1 METLEAIVLGIV
13 QGLTEFLPIS
23 SSGHLRIVPA
33 FAGWDDPGAAF
44 TAVVQLGTMAAVLL
58 YFRRDLWNM
67 ARALVAGARDPAA
80 RATTDFRLGVYIILG
95 TIPISVIGL
104 AFADTIEHEFRSLYL
119 VAVMLIVAGLVLA
132 WSERFRPARERRG
145 IEGINRTDAIVVGL
159 AQAAA
164 VAEVRMAF
172 ARHSADPGLTASFT
186 PEQLAAYNAGMASC
200 ETSVPDERDKQ
211 IAPPSQ
217 GELLRRYH
225 AMLDSVAKAGDKYG
239 DSYRACMTAAQVPAH
254 NPDDLMDTV
263 RSKFE
268 GTTAPY
274 AGHAAVGPWD
284 AAVAFETKAVAAD
297 SSCRDGI
304 YDEVI
309 AQALPAVAKFKRDN
323 ASALVTLAAAR

>member
-1 METLEAIVLGIV
+1 M
-13 QGLTEFLPIS
+13 GLLIL
-23 SSGHLRIVPA
+23 SGCGQQV
-33 FAGWDDPGAAF
+33 AAPES
-44 TAVVQLGTMAAVLL
+44 TSAS
-58 YFRRDLWNM
+58 
-67 ARALVAGARDPAA
+67 
-80 RATTDFRLGVYIILG
+80 RATTTAGVGQL
-95 TIPISVIGL
+95 
-104 AFADTIEHEFRSLYL
+104 RSLYL
-119 VAVMLIVAGLVLA
+119 QIMGTAAEREQAATRAHNIYQDAMAACMAARKLPYPKSPPFVAAYDPSDDFGGSSWLLSPSSLKY
-132 WSERFRPARERRG
+132 S
-145 IEGINRTDAIVVGL
+145 

-164 VAEVRMAF
+164 VAEVQMAF
-172 ARHSADPGLTASFT
+172 ARHSADPGPTASFT

-211 IAPPSQ
+211 VALPGQ

-225 AMLDSVAKAGDKYG
+225 AMLDRVAKAGDKYG
-239 DSYRACMTAAQVPAH
+239 DSYRACMTAAQMPAR
-254 NPDDLMDTV
+254 NPDDLLDTV
-263 RSKFE
+263 RGKFE